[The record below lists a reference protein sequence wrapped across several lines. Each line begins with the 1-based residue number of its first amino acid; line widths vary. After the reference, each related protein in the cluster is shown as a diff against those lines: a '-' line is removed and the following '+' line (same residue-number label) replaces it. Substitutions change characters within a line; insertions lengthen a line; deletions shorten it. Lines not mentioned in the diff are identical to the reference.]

1 MAGGA
6 SGTAGPGTP
15 GPSGANRGGAD
26 GAGGASNGLLG
37 EPVREF
43 VTELS
48 AVLSALRAKSST
60 AADSSAF
67 ERDAALEAQAVAAG
81 VIAADG
87 HPSDAEL
94 RAFVEALSPWF
105 ESLRGA
111 TPTSL
116 RDSAAIRQHRGFPI
130 TPSPLFETIVSADE
144 RDKTA
149 HSWHYYEAAM
159 RIAHAVCAIDTTPT
173 REELL
178 AVDTLRA
185 MMLRRIN
192 TAGIE
197 RPADLGAPVPR
208 GDHEKPADTLESL
221 LAELDA
227 LIGLEAVK
235 TEVRLL
241 TNLVRVENLRRERK
255 LPVVDR
261 SLHLVFVGNPGT
273 GKTTVA
279 RLLAR
284 FYRVLKVVSKGQLV
298 ETDRSGLVAGYVGQT
313 ATKVNK
319 VCDAA
324 LGGILFVDEAYA
336 LVTDSEQDFG
346 AEAVA
351 TLLKRMEDDRDDLI
365 VIVAGY
371 PEPMTKFLDSNPGL
385 RSRFSKTIAFPD
397 YTDDELV
404 KIFESIGDEHHY
416 RCDEGASAS
425 VKAYFAASPRG
436 SAFGNGRLA
445 RNLFEDC
452 VIRQASRIVSM
463 KNPTNDQLVTLLAPD
478 IPPVGAT

>member
-1 MAGGA
+1 MADTGTGA
-6 SGTAGPGTP
+6 
-15 GPSGANRGGAD
+15 
-26 GAGGASNGLLG
+26 GAGGGLLG
-37 EPVREF
+37 EPVRAF
-43 VTELS
+43 VTELTE
-48 AVLSALRAKSST
+48 VLGALQTQAGAATDPT
-60 AADSSAF
+60 AAQ
-67 ERDAALEAQAVAAG
+67 RDAALEAQAVAAS

-94 RAFVEALSPWF
+94 AAFIEALAPWF

-111 TPTSL
+111 SPATL
-116 RDSAAIRQHRGFPI
+116 RDSAAIRQHRGFTI
-130 TPSPLFETIVSADE
+130 TPSPLFETIVTADA
-144 RDKTA
+144 RDKTTN
-149 HSWHYYEAAM
+149 SWRYYDAAL
-159 RIAHAVCAIDTTPT
+159 RVAHAVCAVDTTPT

-192 TAGIE
+192 AAAIE
-197 RPADLGAPVPR
+197 RPADSGPRPPGDTRKTDEPV
-208 GDHEKPADTLESL
+208 DTIESL
-221 LAELDA
+221 LAELEK

-284 FYRVLKVVSKGQLV
+284 FYKVLQVVSKGHLV

-313 ATKVNK
+313 APKVNK
-319 VCDAA
+319 ACDDAR
-324 LGGILFVDEAYA
+324 GGILFIDEAYA

-351 TLLKRMEDDRDDLI
+351 TLLKRMEDDRDDLV

-371 PEPMTKFLDSNPGL
+371 PAPMAKFLGSNPGL
-385 RSRFSKTIAFPD
+385 RSRFPKTIDFPD

-404 KIFESIGDEHHY
+404 SIYESIGKEHHY
-416 RCDEGASAS
+416 ELDTGGRAA
-425 VKAYFAASPRG
+425 VNAYFAAQPRG
-436 SAFGNGRLA
+436 ESFGNGRLA

-452 VIRQASRIVSM
+452 VSRQATRIVGDA
-463 KNPTNDQLVTLLAPD
+463 NPSNEQLITLVAADVPPIAP
-478 IPPVGAT
+478 IAPIAP

>member
-6 SGTAGPGTP
+6 PGTAGPGN
-15 GPSGANRGGAD
+15 GS
-26 GAGGASNGLLG
+26 GLLG

-43 VTELS
+43 VDELTS
-48 AVLSALRAKSST
+48 VLGALRAQAGGPADV
-60 AADSSAF
+60 AAHQ
-67 ERDAALEAQAVAAG
+67 RDAALEAQAVAAG

-94 RAFVEALSPWF
+94 RAFAEALAPWF

-111 TPTSL
+111 TPSSL
-116 RDSAAIRQHRGFPI
+116 RDSAAIRQHRAFPI
-130 TPSPLFETIVSADE
+130 TPSPLFETVVSADE
-144 RDKTA
+144 RDGTT
-149 HSWHYYEAAM
+149 HCWHYYEAAM
-159 RIAHAVCAIDTTPT
+159 RVAHAVCAIDTTPT

-178 AVDTLRA
+178 AVDMLRA

-192 TAGIE
+192 AAGIE
-197 RPADLGAPVPR
+197 RPADLGARVR
-208 GDHEKPADTLESL
+208 GERGAPGKPEDTLESL

-284 FYRVLKVVSKGQLV
+284 FYKVLKVVSKGHLV

-319 VCDAA
+319 ACDDAK
-324 LGGILFVDEAYA
+324 GGILFVDEAYA
-336 LVTDSEQDFG
+336 LVTESEQDFG

-351 TLLKRMEDDRDDLI
+351 TLLKRMEDDRDDLV

-371 PEPMTKFLDSNPGL
+371 PEPMRRFLDSNPGL
-385 RSRFSKTIAFPD
+385 RSRFSKTIDFPD
-397 YTDDELV
+397 YTDDELMS
-404 KIFESIGDEHHY
+404 IFESIGKEHHY
-416 RCDEGASAS
+416 SLDDSGRAA
-425 VKAYFAASPRG
+425 VRAYFVSQHRG
-436 SAFGNGRLA
+436 PTFGNGRLA

-452 VIRQASRIVSM
+452 VARQANRIVAIDD
-463 KNPTNDQLVTLLAPD
+463 PTDEELVTLEAAD
-478 IPPVGAT
+478 VPPPGVT

>member
-1 MAGGA
+1 MADT
-6 SGTAGPGTP
+6 GTGAGPG
-15 GPSGANRGGAD
+15 G
-26 GAGGASNGLLG
+26 GLLG
-37 EPVREF
+37 EPVRDF
-43 VTELS
+43 VTELTE
-48 AVLSALRAKSST
+48 VLGALQAQAQTPADT
-60 AADSSAF
+60 AGA
-67 ERDAALEAQAVAAG
+67 ERDAALEAQAVAAS

-94 RAFVEALSPWF
+94 AAFTEALAPWF

-111 TPTSL
+111 TPATL
-116 RDSAAIRQHRGFPI
+116 RDSAAIRQHRGFTI
-130 TPSPLFETIVSADE
+130 TPSPLFETIVTADE
-144 RDKTA
+144 RDTTTNA
-149 HSWHYYEAAM
+149 WRYYDAAL
-159 RIAHAVCAIDTTPT
+159 RVAHAVCAIDTTPT

-192 TAGIE
+192 AAGIE
-197 RPADLGAPVPR
+197 RPADSGSRPPGATGKAAEPV
-208 GDHEKPADTLESL
+208 DNIESL
-221 LAELDA
+221 LAELEK

-284 FYRVLKVVSKGQLV
+284 FYKVLQVVSKGHLV
-298 ETDRSGLVAGYVGQT
+298 ETDRSGLVAGFVGQT
-313 ATKVNK
+313 APKVNK
-319 VCDAA
+319 SCDDAR
-324 LGGILFVDEAYA
+324 GGILFIDEAYA
-336 LVTDSEQDFG
+336 LATESEQDFG

-371 PEPMTKFLDSNPGL
+371 PTPMATFLGSNPGL
-385 RSRFSKTIAFPD
+385 RSRFPKTIDFPD

-404 KIFESIGDEHHY
+404 SIYESIGKEHHY
-416 RCDEGASAS
+416 ELDEGGRAA
-425 VKAYFAASPRG
+425 VKAYLAAQPRG
-436 SAFGNGRLA
+436 ESFGNGRLA

-452 VIRQASRIVSM
+452 VARQATRIVGHA
-463 KNPTNDQLVTLLAPD
+463 NPSNEQLITLVAAD
-478 IPPVGAT
+478 VPPITP

>member
-1 MAGGA
+1 MAA
-6 SGTAGPGTP
+6 S
-15 GPSGANRGGAD
+15 
-26 GAGGASNGLLG
+26 
-37 EPVREF
+37 
-43 VTELS
+43 
-48 AVLSALRAKSST
+48 
-60 AADSSAF
+60 
-67 ERDAALEAQAVAAG
+67 

-87 HPSDAEL
+87 RPSDAEL
-94 RAFVEALSPWF
+94 AAFAEALAPWF

-111 TPTSL
+111 TAASL
-116 RDSAAIRQHRGFPI
+116 RDSAAIRQNRGFVI
-130 TPSPLFETIVSADE
+130 TPSPLFETIVSADASNHTNNCW
-144 RDKTA
+144 K
-149 HSWHYYEAAM
+149 YYDAAL
-159 RIAHAVCAIDTTPT
+159 RVAHASCAIDPTPT

-192 TAGIE
+192 AAAIE
-197 RPADLGAPVPR
+197 RPPASGPQPPGASGEPA
-208 GDHEKPADTLESL
+208 KPADTIESL
-221 LAELDA
+221 LAELDT

-284 FYRVLKVVSKGQLV
+284 FYKVLKVVSKGHLV

-313 ATKVNK
+313 APKVNK
-319 VCDAA
+319 VCDEAR
-324 LGGILFVDEAYA
+324 GGILFIDEAYA
-336 LVTDSEQDFG
+336 LTTDSQQDFG

-371 PEPMTKFLDSNPGL
+371 PGPMGKFLESNPGL
-385 RSRFSKTIAFPD
+385 RSRFPKTIDFPD
-397 YTDDELV
+397 YTDDELCS
-404 KIFESIGDEHHY
+404 IFESIGKEHHY
-416 RCDEGASAS
+416 ELDEGGKAA
-425 VKAYFAASPRG
+425 VKAFFAAQPRG
-436 SAFGNGRLA
+436 ESFGNGRLA

-452 VIRQASRIVSM
+452 VTRQASRIVENE
-463 KNPTNDQLVTLLAPD
+463 NPSNEQLITLVAADVPSGKAPSS
-478 IPPVGAT
+478 

>member
-6 SGTAGPGTP
+6 AGGPG
-15 GPSGANRGGAD
+15 D
-26 GAGGASNGLLG
+26 GFGLLG
-37 EPVREF
+37 EPVHAF
-43 VTELS
+43 VGELT
-48 AVLSALRAKSST
+48 AVLGALRA
-60 AADSSAF
+60 AAGTTGDPAAQ
-67 ERDAALEAQAVAAG
+67 ERDAALEAQAVAAS

-94 RAFVEALSPWF
+94 RAFAEALAPWF
-105 ESLRGA
+105 EALRGA
-111 TPTSL
+111 TPATL
-116 RDSAAIRQHRGFPI
+116 RDSAAIRQHRAFPI
-130 TPSPLFETIVSADE
+130 TPSPLFETIVTADE
-144 RDKTA
+144 RDGTSHA
-149 HSWHYYEAAM
+149 WHYYEAAM
-159 RIAHAVCAIDTTPT
+159 RVAHAVCAIDTTPT

-192 TAGIE
+192 AAGIE
-197 RPADLGAPVPR
+197 RPADLGTQPP
-208 GDHEKPADTLESL
+208 GSGGTPEKPADTLESL
-221 LAELDA
+221 LEELDT

-241 TNLVRVENLRRERK
+241 TNLVRVETLRRERK

-284 FYRVLKVVSKGQLV
+284 FYKVLKVVSKGHLI

-319 VCDAA
+319 ACDDAK
-324 LGGILFVDEAYA
+324 GGILFVDEAYA
-336 LVTDSEQDFG
+336 LVTDSDQDFG

-371 PEPMTKFLDSNPGL
+371 PEPMLKFLDSNPGL
-385 RSRFSKTIAFPD
+385 RSRFSKKIDFPD
-397 YTDDELV
+397 YTDDELMA
-404 KIFESIGDEHHY
+404 IFESIGDQHHY
-416 RCDEGASAS
+416 ALDESARAA
-425 VKAYFAASPRG
+425 VKAYFAGQVRG
-436 SAFGNGRLA
+436 PTFGNGRLA

-452 VIRQASRIVSM
+452 VGRQASRVVAV
-463 KNPTNDQLVTLLAPD
+463 KDPTNEQLVTLVAAD

>member
-1 MAGGA
+1 MADT
-6 SGTAGPGTP
+6 GT
-15 GPSGANRGGAD
+15 
-26 GAGGASNGLLG
+26 GAGSGGGILG
-37 EPVREF
+37 EPVRAF
-43 VTELS
+43 VTELTEVLAELQRQS
-48 AVLSALRAKSST
+48 AKPADPSAI
-60 AADSSAF
+60 
-67 ERDAALEAQAVAAG
+67 ERDAALEAQAVAAS
-81 VIAADG
+81 VISADG

-94 RAFVEALSPWF
+94 TAFAEALAPWF
-105 ESLRGA
+105 ESLQGA
-111 TPTSL
+111 GPASL
-116 RDSAAIRQHRGFPI
+116 RDSAAITQHRGFPI
-130 TPSPLFETIVSADE
+130 TPSPLFETIVVADE
-144 RDKTA
+144 RDHTTQ
-149 HSWHYYEAAM
+149 SWRYYDAAL
-159 RIAHAVCAIDTTPT
+159 RVAHAACAIDPTPT

-185 MMLRRIN
+185 MMLRRI
-192 TAGIE
+192 TAANIE
-197 RPADLGAPVPR
+197 RPAGSGPRPPGAPGEPV
-208 GDHEKPADTLESL
+208 KPADTIESL
-221 LAELDA
+221 LAELEE

-284 FYRVLKVVSKGQLV
+284 FYKVLKVVSKGHLV

-313 ATKVNK
+313 APKVNK
-319 VCDAA
+319 MCDEAR
-324 LGGILFVDEAYA
+324 GGILFIDEAYA
-336 LVTDSEQDFG
+336 LATESEQDFG

-371 PEPMTKFLDSNPGL
+371 PGPMSTFLGSNPGL
-385 RSRFSKTIAFPD
+385 RSRFPKTIDFPD

-404 KIFESIGDEHHY
+404 AIFESIGKEHHY
-416 RCDEGASAS
+416 ALDEGGRAA
-425 VKAYFAASPRG
+425 VKAFLAAQPRG
-436 SAFGNGRLA
+436 ESFGNGRLA

-452 VIRQASRIVSM
+452 VTRQATRIVDDA
-463 KNPTNDQLVTLLAPD
+463 NPSNEQLITLVAADVPLVKA
-478 IPPVGAT
+478 

>member
-1 MAGGA
+1 MAD
-6 SGTAGPGTP
+6 TDT
-15 GPSGANRGGAD
+15 
-26 GAGGASNGLLG
+26 GAGSGGGLLG
-37 EPVREF
+37 EPVRAF
-43 VTELS
+43 VTELTQ
-48 AVLSALRAKSST
+48 VLGELQAH
-60 AADSSAF
+60 AAAPPDPKAI
-67 ERDAALEAQAVAAG
+67 ERDAALEAQAVAAS

-94 RAFVEALSPWF
+94 AAFAEALAPWF
-105 ESLRGA
+105 ETLRGA

-116 RDSAAIRQHRGFPI
+116 RDSAAIRQHRGFTI
-130 TPSPLFETIVSADE
+130 TPSPLFETIVASDE
-144 RDKTA
+144 REHTT
-149 HSWHYYEAAM
+149 HSWRYYDAAL
-159 RIAHAVCAIDTTPT
+159 RVAHASCAIDPTPT

-185 MMLRRIN
+185 MMLRRI
-192 TAGIE
+192 TAAAIE
-197 RPADLGAPVPR
+197 RPADSGPRPPGEAGAP
-208 GDHEKPADTLESL
+208 EQPADTIESL
-221 LAELDA
+221 LAELDV
-227 LIGLEAVK
+227 LIGLVAVK

-284 FYRVLKVVSKGQLV
+284 FYKVLKVVSKGHLV

-319 VCDAA
+319 VCDDAK
-324 LGGILFVDEAYA
+324 GGILFIDEAYA
-336 LVTDSEQDFG
+336 LTTDSQQDFG

-351 TLLKRMEDDRDDLI
+351 TLLKRMEDDRDDLV

-371 PEPMTKFLDSNPGL
+371 PAPMTKFLESNPGL
-385 RSRFSKTIAFPD
+385 RSRFPKTIEFPD

-404 KIFESIGDEHHY
+404 AIFEGIGKEHHY
-416 RCDEGASAS
+416 ELDESARAA
-425 VKAYFAASPRG
+425 VKAYLAAQPRG
-436 SAFGNGRLA
+436 ETFGNGRLA
-445 RNLFEDC
+445 RNLFEEC
-452 VIRQASRIVSM
+452 VTRQASRIVDHT
-463 KNPTNDQLVTLLAPD
+463 NPSNEQLVTLVAAD
-478 IPPVGAT
+478 VPPVPA